1 MADII
6 LNRPNWL
13 GSAERL
19 VRKTVQVPADY
30 SDYVTEVDAWQ

>member
-19 VRKTVQVPADY
+19 VRKHQVPEIIQ
-30 SDYVTEVDAWQ
+30 TMLQK